1 LWLVEAGEETAGE
14 RVAPHELELC
24 RICRLCDIPGL
35 ERCSRG
41 ESGRSFTWGVRTI
54 SPSFRT
60 THDALRKKQATSSRC
75 SGKLPGSSAKL
86 KRRKQSDH
94 NYREYRRRI
103 ASHGHQLRA
112 KRLRRESPSRIW
124 CVEQLETAA
133 LSPMPAVQWWRSG
146 WCSRLGLEPALR

>member
-1 LWLVEAGEETAGE
+1 MWLVEAGEETAGQ

-35 ERCSRG
+35 ELVALHVESQDDLPLIPHHTRCA
-41 ESGRSFTWGVRTI
+41 RSKQ
-54 SPSFRT
+54 PAL
-60 THDALRKKQATSSRC
+60 DAQGSC
-75 SGKLPGSSAKL
+75 PGQHRRM

-103 ASHGHQLRA
+103 ASHGQQLRA

-133 LSPMPAVQWWRSG
+133 LSPMPAVQWWRSD
-146 WCSRLGLEPALR
+146 WCSRRGLEPALR